1 MCPNPLEIA
10 DLVTFTEKILDR
22 KFHFLDSG
30 SSKILVVFRDRCSQF
45 FYKIA
50 LLKNFTKFTRLIR
63 PHLSFSGIQQIN
75 YLSFSYQEIALIN
88 QI

>member
-50 LLKNFTKFTRLIR
+50 LLKNFTKFTR

-75 YLSFSYQEIALIN
+75 YLSFSYQEIALIK